1 VAVPASHDGQVLA
14 VLELNS
20 RDAARLSAS
29 LMRSLRAIGNEL
41 GQFLVHRR
49 GELDPIRLTARQ
61 LEILDLAAH
70 GCTGSQIAER
80 LCIGSTTV
88 KSHFAGIYARLG
100 VSDRTAA
107 VATAMRY
114 GLIK

>member
-1 VAVPASHDGQVLA
+1 
-14 VLELNS
+14 
-20 RDAARLSAS
+20 
-29 LMRSLRAIGNEL
+29 MRSLRAIGNEL
-41 GQFLVHRR
+41 ASFSC
-49 GELDPIRLTARQ
+49 TA
-61 LEILDLAAH
+61 AASWTRS
-70 GCTGSQIAER
+70 GSPPASWRSSISPRTGARAARSPER

-114 GLIK
+114 GLIR